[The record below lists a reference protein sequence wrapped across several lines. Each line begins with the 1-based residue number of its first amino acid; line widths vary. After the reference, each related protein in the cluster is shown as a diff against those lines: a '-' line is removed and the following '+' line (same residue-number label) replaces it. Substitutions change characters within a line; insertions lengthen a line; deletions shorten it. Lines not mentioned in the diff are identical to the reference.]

1 MLKLAIVRVNDRT
14 GARTTLL
21 SVPLEDALLTELHT
35 LHLPGFR
42 TRNKRK
48 AAEALR
54 RVETAL
60 KQQTIRLP

>member
-1 MLKLAIVRVNDRT
+1 MLKLAVVRVSDNT
-14 GARTTLL
+14 GSQTILL
-21 SVPLEDALLTELHT
+21 DVPLEESLLEELHAR
-35 LHLPGFR
+35 HVPGFR

-54 RVETAL
+54 GVEDRL